1 MYQADVYR
9 RIEELISAD
18 LLSKYPGHSFA
29 ELAGLPEFEEW
40 AKELLQAEADWFA
53 AEDA

>member
-1 MYQADVYR
+1 MYQTDVYR
-9 RIEELISAD
+9 RIVELIPKE
-18 LLSKYPGHSFA
+18 LLDKYPGHSFA

-40 AKELLQAEADWFA
+40 AKELLQAEIDWFA